1 MVLLVASTSAFL
13 DGSQNGALDSKPP
26 VKVSVK
32 VQEAPVA
39 QVHEERQ
46 VADNKMKR
54 PVHTGV
60 SVVPQHI
67 AGPLPH
73 HALPADIREEPRYAT
88 QVHASPPQGAA
99 TNADTPQQ
107 QAKEEEG
114 VAQLHPSSESLHDAV
129 AWATNHLRDAD
140 LEVARAEAEAG
151 NIQLDAKK
159 VEIEA
164 AKARDAKSKEAELG
178 ESLGGGNM
186 HLLVQKLNMDAK
198 GTKLI
203 TEEKKAA
210 ETYKAVAADLSSV
223 TNSNKH
229 PQETGETEWNS
240 DEADNS
246 LIEEISHLK
255 NEIGKQE
262 EAEASTRQMGQSLHA
277 LLSDDKFAKRQLSA
291 KTQER
296 NLEQTE
302 LDASKLYVTAQE
314 VSNVEQQ
321 TGRVD
326 DAREQNSAYFPA
338 DRKSVV

>member
-1 MVLLVASTSAFL
+1 MRCRRWTAVVVLLVASTSAFL

-159 VEIEA
+159 A
-164 AKARDAKSKEAELG
+164 AHLPNTAPFRTARS
-178 ESLGGGNM
+178 SLFCPRSC
-186 HLLVQKLNMDAK
+186 A
-198 GTKLI
+198 
-203 TEEKKAA
+203 
-210 ETYKAVAADLSSV
+210 
-223 TNSNKH
+223 
-229 PQETGETEWNS
+229 
-240 DEADNS
+240 
-246 LIEEISHLK
+246 
-255 NEIGKQE
+255 
-262 EAEASTRQMGQSLHA
+262 
-277 LLSDDKFAKRQLSA
+277 QLSPI
-291 KTQER
+291 
-296 NLEQTE
+296 
-302 LDASKLYVTAQE
+302 V
-314 VSNVEQQ
+314 
-321 TGRVD
+321 GG
-326 DAREQNSAYFPA
+326 
-338 DRKSVV
+338 DRGSEGPRC